1 MSVDRRTWTLDTE
14 PVSGSPVASATARED
29 GRVDEYASFYR
40 VEFAAVTRTVHL
52 IVHDRQRA
60 EDITQEAFLQLLR
73 HWRKVS
79 QYERPGAWVRRV
91 AIRLAVK
98 GVRRERLRGPLERV
112 AVGRATEVAP
122 DADSARDLDLLQAV
136 RSLPAQQRAV
146 VVLHY
151 YEDRPIAEIVDL
163 LGCTESAAKVWLHR
177 ARRRLAELLTEE
189 VVDDVS

>member
-1 MSVDRRTWTLDTE
+1 M
-14 PVSGSPVASATARED
+14 ARED
-29 GRVDEYASFYR
+29 CRVDKYASFYR
-40 VEFAAVTRTVHL
+40 AEFAAVTRTVHL

-60 EDITQEAFLQLLR
+60 EDIAQEAFLQVHR

-79 QYERPGAWVRRV
+79 EYERPGAWVRRV

-112 AVGRATEVAP
+112 AAGRTTQVAP
-122 DADSARDLDLLQAV
+122 AVERARDLDLMQAV

-151 YEDRPIAEIVDL
+151 YEDRPVAEIAAL